1 MNNTNKF
8 LLLIQ
13 YIVNKLGSG
22 LIEIVWRGSIYS
34 ASIWQ
39 ILTIRIHGS

>member
-13 YIVNKLGSG
+13 YLVNKLGSG
-22 LIEIVWRGSIYS
+22 LIEIDLRGSIYS
-34 ASIWQ
+34 ASI
-39 ILTIRIHGS
+39 